1 MGFNTFDNTANQGRL
16 IGFVQVVVSTA
27 NGAKVYALPV
37 QSVRLGQDS
46 TSTAGGLFRD
56 SRGELGIVVDEGSS
70 PEVVQEQI
78 KGAMLE
84 ASSML
89 SKKTLN

>member
-1 MGFNTFDNTANQGRL
+1 MGFGTFDTQNQGRL

-37 QSVRLGQDS
+37 QSVRLGRDS

-56 SRGELGIVVDEGSS
+56 SRGELGIVVDEASS
-70 PEVVQEQI
+70 PEVVQAQI
-78 KGAMLE
+78 KDAMLE
-84 ASSML
+84 ASSVL
-89 SKKTLN
+89 SRKTLN